1 MESNKK
7 IVAMVISPAK
17 DAHKRKAKGFSLG
30 EIQEAGKTVELLRKL
45 NVDVDYFRKSKHE
58 NNIEKLR
65 KLKDTSK
72 KAKKKKPYEAKEKK
86 RTPFKPHVSKPKK
99 KAVKKIVAEK
109 PAKPTKAAKKA
120 PATKKEKVKKE
131 PKPKKKEIPEGE
143 TTPLTS
149 LSGLGPATAK
159 KFEALGVS
167 CAEELVKEDPS
178 ELAKLIKGVSEE
190 RIVNWIKECKEL
202 Q

>member
-1 MESNKK
+1 MSSNEK

-17 DAHKRKAKGFSLG
+17 DAHIRKAKGFSLG

-99 KAVKKIVAEK
+99 KTVKKVVAEK

-120 PATKKEKVKKE
+120 PAPKKEKVKA
-131 PKPKKKEIPEGE
+131 KPKKKELPKEE

-159 KFEALGVS
+159 KFEDLGVS
-167 CAEELVKEDPS
+167 CAEELVKEDPA

>member
-1 MESNKK
+1 MESSKK

-17 DAHKRKAKGFSLG
+17 DAHMRKAKGFSLG

-45 NVDVDYFRKSKHE
+45 KVDVDYFRKSKHE

-65 KLKDTSK
+65 KLKDPTK

-86 RTPFKPHVSKPKK
+86 RTPFKPTVSKPKK
-99 KAVKKIVAEK
+99 KTVKKVVAE
-109 PAKPTKAAKKA
+109 KPTKAAKKVPA
-120 PATKKEKVKKE
+120 PKKEKVKKE
-131 PKPKKKEIPEGE
+131 PKPKKKALPEGE
-143 TTPLTS
+143 TTALTS

-159 KFEALGVS
+159 KFEELGVS
-167 CAEELVKEDPS
+167 CAEELVKEDPAD
-178 ELAKLIKGVSEE
+178 LAKLIKGVSEE
-190 RIVNWIKECKEL
+190 RIKNWIQECKEL

>member
-1 MESNKK
+1 MSSNEK

-17 DAHKRKAKGFSLG
+17 DAHMRKAKGFSLG

-65 KLKDTSK
+65 KLKDTGK

-99 KAVKKIVAEK
+99 KTVKKVVAKK
-109 PAKPTKAAKKA
+109 PAKPTKKA
-120 PATKKEKVKKE
+120 SAPKKEKIKE
-131 PKPKKKEIPEGE
+131 EPIPKKKELPEGE
-143 TTPLTS
+143 TTALTT

-159 KFEALGVS
+159 KFEDLGVS
-167 CAEELVKEDPS
+167 CAEELVNEDPA
-178 ELAKLIKGVSEE
+178 ELAKLIKGVSKE
-190 RIVNWIKECKEL
+190 RIKNWIKECKEL